1 MRKLFF
7 MLFLAAITTLN
18 GLALTV
24 NNTSGQL
31 ASKVGS
37 NLDITTLTV
46 TGTMDARDFVFIT
59 NSLPE
64 LTTLNLSGVTIEPYS
79 SGQTLYGTI
88 TNFNGNAIPRTA
100 FFGKK
105 LTSVSLPQ
113 NLEVIGFAAFAG
125 CYQLHSVTIPA
136 TVAFIDDYAFSGT
149 ALTSVEVP
157 QSVQVMGKGV
167 FSRCESMTSAVV
179 NSRYIGDFAFLG
191 DFQLASV
198 NVSANVNMIGR
209 GAFNGCTALRTLN
222 IDPACHMT
230 RIDEEAFI
238 NSGLESFDIKSLG
251 VGTVGEWAFAQ
262 TQLSSMQLGDE
273 MTVLGAGALA
283 HNPQLTSVTL
293 PGLSQQSGTG
303 RTGNDDGSNPR
314 RSAPGVQRSL
324 DQISDYTFA
333 GDGQLNAGNML
344 REGVSTIG
352 DFAFYNVSA
361 NIDTM
366 RLPSSVTYLGERA
379 MAGMIGMQTLKTN
392 AVDVPALGN
401 EVWAGVDQP
410 SVPLIVPNGTVSL
423 YKAADQWM
431 NFFFGGGDYK
441 LGDVNGDGEVSI
453 ADVSALID
461 YLLSGYEIDM
471 LAADVNEDGE
481 VSISDVSTLIDM
493 LLGDSAKKSLH
504 NLSLMSNPKPATS
517 DVLVLPTVS
526 MRAGDTR
533 TIEVALNN
541 DEHDYIALQCEVIL
555 PEGIELTAVNGIERG
570 SNHGFYS
577 RMNTIEE
584 NVYTIIGISK
594 DLLKFAGSEG
604 NVMSLTLTATE
615 NYGERNAEVLIT
627 NVMFVTPRHQVY
639 LAGDALGLVNDNAT
653 EVVEQLTADKQIAA
667 VRYINMAGQESETPF
682 DGLNIVVTT
691 YTDGTTSTAKVLR

>member
-7 MLFLAAITTLN
+7 VLLLAAITTLT
-18 GLALTV
+18 GMALTV

-31 ASKVGS
+31 ASKVGT
-37 NLDITTLTV
+37 NLNITALTV

-88 TNFNGNAIPRTA
+88 TSYHGNEIPRTA

-113 NLEVIGFAAFAG
+113 NLEIIGFAAFAG
-125 CYQLHSVTIPA
+125 CYQLHNVTIPA
-136 TVAFIDDYAFSGT
+136 SVTFIDDYAFSGT

-167 FSRCESMTSAVV
+167 FSRCESMTSAVI

-191 DFQLASV
+191 DVMLSTV

-209 GAFNGCTALRTLN
+209 GAFNGCTALSTLN

-238 NSGLESFDIKSLG
+238 NSGLESFDVKSLG
-251 VGTVGEWAFAQ
+251 VGTVGDWAFAQ
-262 TQLSSMQLGDE
+262 TQLSSLQLADE
-273 MTVLGAGALA
+273 MTVLGTGALA

-293 PGLSQQSGTG
+293 PGLSQQSGSG
-303 RTGNDDGSNPR
+303 RGGDDSSNPR
-314 RSAPGVQRSL
+314 RSAPGVQRTL

-333 GDGQLNAGNML
+333 GDEHLNPGNML
-344 REGVSTIG
+344 KDGVATIG
-352 DFAFYNVSA
+352 DFAFYNVCA
-361 NIDTM
+361 DIDTM
-366 RLPSSVTYLGERA
+366 RLPASIVYLGERA
-379 MAGMIGMQTLKTN
+379 MAGMTGMQTLKSD
-392 AVDVPALGN
+392 AVEVPALGS

-410 SVPLIVPNGTVSL
+410 SVPLIVPNGTISN
-423 YKAADQWM
+423 YKAAEQWM
-431 NFFFGGGDYK
+431 NFFFEGDDYI
-441 LGDVNGDGEVSI
+441 LGDVNGDGFVTI

-461 YLLSGYEIDM
+461 YLLGGGDINE
-471 LAADVNEDGE
+471 LAADMNQDGF
-481 VSISDVSTLIDM
+481 VTIADVSTLIDY
-493 LLGDSAKKSLH
+493 LLEESSKKSLQH
-504 NLSLMSNPKPATS
+504 LKLMGKQMPVTS
-517 DVLVLPTVS
+517 DALALSTVS

-533 TIEVALNN
+533 TIDVALNN
-541 DEHDYIALQCEVIL
+541 GENDYIALQCELVL
-555 PEGIELTAVNGIERG
+555 PQGLELTAVNGIERG
-570 SNHGFYS
+570 SNHSYYS
-577 RMNTIEE
+577 RQNIVED
-584 NVYTIIGISK
+584 NVYSIIGISD
-594 DLLKFAGSEG
+594 DLAKYAGNEG
-604 NVMSLTLTATE
+604 NVMSLTITATE
-615 NYGERNAEVLIT
+615 EYGARDAQVLLT

-639 LAGDALGLVNDNAT
+639 LAGDATGLVNDNT
-653 EVVEQLTADKQIAA
+653 TSVEMLNADKQISA
-667 VRYINMAGQESETPF
+667 VRYINMAGQESEKPF

-691 YTDGTTSTAKVLR
+691 YTDGTTTTVKVLH